1 MQGYFLPH
9 KNLLF
14 SSYEADGVT
23 YETHRIRTNNLG
35 WISRNDY
42 EPRKSGEYRIGVVGD
57 SFTASLMNSTPWT
70 DVVQETLNADTAFLA
85 STGIKSFSVMN
96 LGAVGASIPFMANPL
111 AVVAK
116 RLDVDMLIVNVIT
129 DALTRQDDGPR
140 LSENITDLRPE
151 WDKVSRPAKPDYIL
165 DDVGLNLFCTNG
177 PPLLTNSDCKTSP
190 FWEVPHNVSFAP
202 EKILQI
208 KRAIA
213 RQRYLW
219 TVLLTPKPFLLG
231 LFVKAM
237 GSPAAAQEIPVPPQ
251 ASDNVSAA
259 VRALEFMRTLGEN
272 PLVIHNPVAADLEG
286 TLDHR
291 QFDSFAAR
299 IQNRFTV
306 VDMRAYL
313 PIQGGRD
320 VWGQWYIPGDGHF
333 NDTGAQVYGAA
344 VARFVRERIEVTRN
358 VERSKQEVV
367 CLSLYG
373 RFDNLMKAKPNLAPG
388 QFAEGLREVVGKLP
402 DLNELREKKRS
413 YADCGF
419 AVDAYLELALYSD
432 GANGNASRSNQDW
445 NSALKLAGNPALLL
459 DRRYRER
466 IARGDTAG
474 ALADLSEL
482 IRLRPDSTD
491 LVLQRGDMR
500 LAAQDAAGALQ
511 DFRLV
516 RRRTGPVST
525 EFRIMQALWVL
536 GNYPKVVE
544 TTTEGLARLPE
555 TPAYYHLRASAEE
568 RLGRLENALA
578 DYSAAIA
585 LSPNRTLYQLRA
597 NVLKELNYR
606 AAANADREKAAS
618 TQ

>member
-1 MQGYFLPH
+1 MGMIGSAKGRKNRILGFWLGLVLSAVGFEAGDRLFQYYSLAIDAHFAVATIDAPAPSQIGRGNVQGYFLPH
-9 KNLLF
+9 KKFLF

-23 YETHRIRTNNLG
+23 YETHHIMTNNLG

-42 EPRKSGEYRIGVVGD
+42 EPRKPGEYRIGVVGD
-57 SFTASLMNSTPWT
+57 SFTASLTNSIPWT
-70 DVVQETLNADTAFLA
+70 DVVQVTLNADTAFLA
-85 STGIKSFSVMN
+85 SAGIKSFSVMN
-96 LGAVGASIPFMANPL
+96 LGAVGATTPFMANPL

-116 RLDVDMLIVNVIT
+116 RLDVDMLIVNLIT
-129 DALTRQDDGPR
+129 DALTRQDDGR
-140 LSENITDLRPE
+140 QLDEKILDLRPE
-151 WDKVSRPAKPDYIL
+151 WDKVSGPAEPDYIL

-177 PPLLTNSDCKTSP
+177 PALLTNPDCKTSP
-190 FWEVPHNVSFAP
+190 FWEVPHNVSFSPA
-202 EKILQI
+202 KILQI

-237 GSPAAAQEIPVPPQ
+237 GSPAAAQETPVPAQ
-251 ASDNVSAA
+251 ASDNLSAA
-259 VRALEFMRTLGEN
+259 VRALEFMRKLGEN

-286 TLDHR
+286 TSDHR
-291 QFDSFAAR
+291 LFDSFAAR

-306 VDMRAYL
+306 LDMRAYL
-313 PIQGGRD
+313 PIQGGSD
-320 VWGQWYIPGDGHF
+320 VWRQWYIPGDGHF

-344 VARFVRERIEVTRN
+344 VASFVRERIEVIRN
-358 VERSKQEVV
+358 VQRSKQEVV

-373 RFDNLMKAKPNLAPG
+373 QFDNLMKAKPNLAPR

-445 NSALKLAGNPALLL
+445 DSALKLAGNPALLL

-474 ALADLSEL
+474 ALTDLSEL

-491 LVLQRGDMR
+491 LVLERGDLR
-500 LAAQDAAGALQ
+500 LGARDAAGAAGFQ
-511 DFRLV
+511 TGPAAH
-516 RRRTGPVST
+516 RTGLDRVQDYAGIVG
-525 EFRIMQALWVL
+525 F
-536 GNYPKVVE
+536 G
-544 TTTEGLARLPE
+544 GLSQGGRDSYRRVG
-555 TPAYYHLRASAEE
+555 TIAE
-568 RLGRLENALA
+568 
-578 DYSAAIA
+578 
-585 LSPNRTLYQLRA
+585 
-597 NVLKELNYR
+597 
-606 AAANADREKAAS
+606 
-618 TQ
+618 